1 MTANNRIDIAKA
13 LPHWTVNEFLT
24 QVERFLGVVFE
35 VDEITKTCTLVSHQT
50 WWTDTPL
57 PIEDIVDEY
66 TSEVSK
72 EDTSD
77 VSIGNIGYSM
87 EDSEFHLSDDILGA
101 ATIDNRFTSFA
112 QMQTYLQ
119 NGSTADDKNKLFNVQ
134 GHQFIL
140 ATIKDANGNVTE
152 YYFKEVNQFGA
163 LMRQPDKKDID
174 VELKIV
180 PATTTL
186 QNVPFVM
193 TTSYTQGGETYYNE
207 VKLDEVPMP
216 ILSIEGPSDVGE
228 KILVR
233 AADTVKT
240 DLESLIEG
248 ETTVDSASEID
259 KMFVAYV
266 PERMTAIYNE
276 DMSCTGE
283 YPVVQPC
290 SAYEVKRNGYG
301 NKHISAQNFL
311 TLQKLQDKETIGN
324 TSFADGT
331 VIDTTV
337 KYCIKFISNEVLKPT
352 RAFLI
357 HGQRFACEKLEYNI
371 TAKGVSPLVTGY
383 FYKLD

>member
-1 MTANNRIDIAKA
+1 
-13 LPHWTVNEFLT
+13 
-24 QVERFLGVVFE
+24 
-35 VDEITKTCTLVSHQT
+35 
-50 WWTDTPL
+50 
-57 PIEDIVDEY
+57 
-66 TSEVSK
+66 
-72 EDTSD
+72 
-77 VSIGNIGYSM
+77 M
-87 EDSEFHLSDDILGA
+87 EDNEYHLSEDILGA
-101 ATIDNRFTSFA
+101 ATIDNRFTSLA

-119 NGSTADDKNKLFNVQ
+119 NGASADDKNKLFNVQ

-259 KMFVAYV
+259 KIFVAYV